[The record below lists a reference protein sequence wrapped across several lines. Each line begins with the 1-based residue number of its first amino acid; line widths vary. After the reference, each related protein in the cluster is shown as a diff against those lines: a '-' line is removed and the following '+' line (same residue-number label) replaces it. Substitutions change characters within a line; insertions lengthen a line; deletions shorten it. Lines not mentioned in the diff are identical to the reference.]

1 MKIKFELELD
11 TNDDTEIGSELL
23 DLVGL
28 FKTKLEEFN
37 DADDYDEE
45 EYEEVVEDKPKP
57 RRSYSKKWK

>member
-11 TNDDTEIGSELL
+11 TNDDTAIGSELL

-37 DADDYDEE
+37 DTDDYDEE
-45 EYEEVVEDKPKP
+45 EYEEVVEEKPKNT
-57 RRSYSKKWK
+57 RRYSKKWK

>member
-11 TNDDTEIGSELL
+11 TNDDTAIGSELL

-45 EYEEVVEDKPKP
+45 EYEEVVEEKPKP
-57 RRSYSKKWK
+57 RRRYSKKWK

>member
-11 TNDDTEIGSELL
+11 TNDDTAIGSELL

-37 DADDYDEE
+37 DANDYDEE
-45 EYEEVVEDKPKP
+45 EYEEVVEEKPKG
-57 RRSYSKKWK
+57 RRRYSKKWK

>member
-11 TNDDTEIGSELL
+11 TNDDTAIGSELL

-37 DADDYDEE
+37 DTDDYDEE
-45 EYEEVVEDKPKP
+45 EYEEVVEEKPKN
-57 RRSYSKKWK
+57 RRRYSKKWK